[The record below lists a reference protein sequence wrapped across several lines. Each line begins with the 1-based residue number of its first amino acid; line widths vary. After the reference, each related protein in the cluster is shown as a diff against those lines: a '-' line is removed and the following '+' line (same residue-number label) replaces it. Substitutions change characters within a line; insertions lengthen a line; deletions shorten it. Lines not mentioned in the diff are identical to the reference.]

1 MQVTLKAATLKPN
14 MGSFF
19 SYDSYVVLELA
30 PISVLTD
37 KMGQGYWS
45 KEAFGEARGKTQGGI
60 KSSVIKDSNNPDYNE
75 AAPCTSGGMSA

>member
-1 MQVTLKAATLKPN
+1 

-45 KEAFGEARGKTQGGI
+45 DQAFSEARGKTQGGV
-60 KSSVIKDSNNPDYNE
+60 KTSVFKDSNNPDYDE
-75 AAPCTSGGMSA
+75 ACLYW